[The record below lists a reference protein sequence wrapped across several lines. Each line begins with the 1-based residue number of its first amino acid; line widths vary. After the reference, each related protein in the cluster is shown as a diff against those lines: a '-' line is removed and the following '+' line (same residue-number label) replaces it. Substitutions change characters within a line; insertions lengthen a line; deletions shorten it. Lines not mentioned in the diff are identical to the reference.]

1 MPERYRSS
9 AAGVMLMIGFA
20 VGSLAPLILGMLKP
34 HLGLSAGI
42 SMLAVIWAVCS
53 AVLFAGY
60 KIFYMRDYQKARKAD
75 EEYAKIC

>member
-1 MPERYRSS
+1 
-9 AAGVMLMIGFA
+9 
-20 VGSLAPLILGMLKP
+20 
-34 HLGLSAGI
+34 
-42 SMLAVIWAVCS
+42 VCS